1 MGPRG
6 RWAVGLTVL
15 AIAVMASGRPN
26 SAQSLSYSR
35 GLNVSPGFE
44 GWESNAD
51 GSMSLVFGYM
61 NNNWDEEIDVPVG
74 PDNGFAPLGP
84 DVGQPTHFLPRRN
97 RFVFK
102 VRVPKDF
109 GTKEL
114 VWTLKT
120 NGVTE
125 KAYGSLKQD
134 YFIDNVVIA
143 SETGAL
149 GAGSS
154 NPTMRAN
161 ESPMVI
167 VEGSKARQVKVGEPL
182 ELSAVVKDDGVPK
195 APGQGLPMPNPAN
208 VARRALQPPIRLTVG
223 KSLGLHLSW
232 FVYRGAGAVTF
243 DPPQVK
249 VWEDTRAGANSPWA
263 PLWIA
268 GPLPPDNRWNARAIF
283 SEPGTYVLRARAD
296 DGALLGD
303 EEVTVTVTR

>member
-1 MGPRG
+1 MRS
-6 RWAVGLTVL
+6 WIGLPVLVAAAVL
-15 AIAVMASGRPN
+15 AAGR
-26 SAQSLSYSR
+26 SFDAQSLSYSR
-35 GLNVSPGFE
+35 GQNVSPAFE
-44 GWESNAD
+44 GWETNAD
-51 GSMSLVFGYM
+51 GSASLVFGYM
-61 NNNWDEEIDVPVG
+61 NNNWDEEIDVPIG
-74 PDNGFAPLGP
+74 PDNIVAPLGP
-84 DVGQPTHFLPRRN
+84 DAGQPTHFLPRRN

-102 VRVPKDF
+102 VKVPKDF
-109 GTKEL
+109 GNKEV

-125 KAYGSLKQD
+125 RAYGSLKQD

-161 ESPMVI
+161 EAPMVV
-167 VEGSKARQVKVGEPL
+167 VEGPKARQIKVGEPL
-182 ELSAVVKDDGVPK
+182 DLSAVVKDDGVPK
-195 APGQGLPMPNPAN
+195 APGQGLPMPNPAQL
-208 VARRALQPPIRLTVG
+208 ARRAMSPPIRLTVG

-232 FVYRGAGAVTF
+232 FVYRGTGKVTF

-263 PLWIA
+263 PLWLA
-268 GPLPPDNRWNARAIF
+268 GPLPPENRWKARAIF
-283 SEPGTYVLRARAD
+283 TEPGTYVLRARAD

-303 EEVTVTVTR
+303 EEITVTVTR